1 MIDYSITKSKMKS
14 YKLEEVFEKI
24 YGDGSS
30 DGLKKTYESLKKQYD
45 SAKKIIEEQTEI
57 IKKETER
64 MRKLKQIMDM
74 YKSDKTNPL
83 YIEAE
88 KEYKS
93 AKRKIDEPTTGA
105 KAKIKEQKET
115 LKTQRIKGKIDKAQ
129 KELEEMIELLAQ
141 DPTINQALIEE
152 TKKAYNQKI
161 LAKSQRAAEAE
172 ENNTK
177 IVGELLGKDKSD
189 RRISDAF
196 KNLKNKN
203 KPMKK
208 RVGVTAA
215 EQADFDA
222 AVTDVM
228 TKINSKYKT
237 RLTKADIVTL
247 LDASEAG
254 ELTEDYVIKK
264 LENIVERSKKE
275 RTALEEARDKRVALI
290 EGKAKS
296 NLSDADKAKI
306 ASNEAE
312 ISKLDTDIAIK
323 EGTAKYGEMKTL
335 MDKLKSKGVIVPEMI
350 PELEDSSSE
359 IYKAYEKFVAA
370 SEKVREAFAKAKTDP
385 DNRNIAEIDNAAA
398 EYKVCCDEMK
408 RLTGFGAAEWQN
420 YLNREI
426 NDGKRSIEGKEDI
439 YNHTD
444 NKELNALDGDRRIKK
459 SPQAKIEYD
468 KLKDKTEEIDK
479 DQQSLLE
486 TGELPSGETAKTV
499 FSKNIDYAA
508 TMSNLEARGIPV
520 KSILSKTALVKLG
533 GIRGRLANI
542 KNMIVDR
549 FGKKKA
555 QAGKLPEKYVDKDAE
570 DLLDEYEGKTDSD
583 KKDYRDSQRLR
594 AKKGRLEAEN
604 SSIRASAPKSA
615 SQIEQTDLDIHVDA
629 NRGKLGKLAED
640 IER

>member
-215 EQADFDA
+215 EQAEFDA

-254 ELTEDYVIKK
+254 ELTEDYVIGK
-264 LENIVERSKKE
+264 LGSIVERSKKE
-275 RTALEEARDKRVALI
+275 RAALEDARDKKVELI
-290 EGKAKS
+290 SGKVKS
-296 NLSDADKAKI
+296 TLSDADKTKI
-306 ASNEAE
+306 ANNEAE
-312 ISKLDTDIAIK
+312 ISKLDTDIASK

-370 SEKVREAFAKAKTDP
+370 SEKVREAFAKAKADP

-426 NDGKRSIEGKEDI
+426 N
-439 YNHTD
+439 T
-444 NKELNALDGDRRIKK
+444 LDGDRRIKK

>member
-215 EQADFDA
+215 EQAEFDA

-254 ELTEDYVIKK
+254 ELTEDYVIGK
-264 LENIVERSKKE
+264 LGSIVERSKKE
-275 RTALEEARDKRVALI
+275 RAALEDARDKKVELI
-290 EGKAKS
+290 SGKVKS
-296 NLSDADKAKI
+296 TLSDADKTKI
-306 ASNEAE
+306 ANNEAE
-312 ISKLDTDIAIK
+312 ISKLDTDIASK

-370 SEKVREAFAKAKTDP
+370 SEKASHSSDDGSCFQSCFQR
-385 DNRNIAEIDNAAA
+385 
-398 EYKVCCDEMK
+398 K
-408 RLTGFGAAEWQN
+408 RLVFRIEKKSYKSEKRLVHLERSEARW
-420 YLNREI
+420 
-426 NDGKRSIEGKEDI
+426 KRSE
-439 YNHTD
+439 
-444 NKELNALDGDRRIKK
+444 
-459 SPQAKIEYD
+459 
-468 KLKDKTEEIDK
+468 
-479 DQQSLLE
+479 
-486 TGELPSGETAKTV
+486 
-499 FSKNIDYAA
+499 
-508 TMSNLEARGIPV
+508 
-520 KSILSKTALVKLG
+520 
-533 GIRGRLANI
+533 
-542 KNMIVDR
+542 
-549 FGKKKA
+549 
-555 QAGKLPEKYVDKDAE
+555 
-570 DLLDEYEGKTDSD
+570 
-583 KKDYRDSQRLR
+583 
-594 AKKGRLEAEN
+594 
-604 SSIRASAPKSA
+604 
-615 SQIEQTDLDIHVDA
+615 
-629 NRGKLGKLAED
+629 
-640 IER
+640 

>member
-30 DGLKKTYESLKKQYD
+30 DGLKKTYDDLKAQYESVK
-45 SAKKIIEEQTEI
+45 TEI
-57 IKKETER
+57 ERQTTIVEKETDR
-64 MRKLKQIMDM
+64 MDKAKQTMDIH
-74 YKSDKTNPL
+74 KSNKNSPIYTA
-83 YIEAE
+83 AE
-88 KEYKS
+88 TEYN
-93 AKRKIDEPTTGA
+93 DA
-105 KAKIKEQKET
+105 KAEIKAAKDEIK
-115 LKTQRIKGKIDKAQ
+115 RIKRDPRNKGMEAKVDKAQ
-129 KELEEMIELLAQ
+129 KELDEMIELLAQ
-141 DPTINQALIEE
+141 DPTINQALVEE

-172 ENNTK
+172 EKNTK

-189 RRISDAF
+189 RSISDAF

-228 TKINSKYKT
+228 TKINRKYKT

-312 ISKLDTDIAIK
+312 ISKLDTDIASK

-426 NDGKRSIEGKEDI
+426 NDEK
-439 YNHTD
+439 
-444 NKELNALDGDRRIKK
+444 NK
-459 SPQAKIEYD
+459 KI
-468 KLKDKTEEIDK
+468 TT
-479 DQQSLLE
+479 S
-486 TGELPSGETAKTV
+486 
-499 FSKNIDYAA
+499 
-508 TMSNLEARGIPV
+508 
-520 KSILSKTALVKLG
+520 
-533 GIRGRLANI
+533 
-542 KNMIVDR
+542 
-549 FGKKKA
+549 
-555 QAGKLPEKYVDKDAE
+555 
-570 DLLDEYEGKTDSD
+570 
-583 KKDYRDSQRLR
+583 
-594 AKKGRLEAEN
+594 
-604 SSIRASAPKSA
+604 
-615 SQIEQTDLDIHVDA
+615 
-629 NRGKLGKLAED
+629 
-640 IER
+640 